1 MSRMGELVALKVIG
15 AGLGRT
21 GTVSL
26 KRALERLGV
35 GRCYHMIEVFEHPE
49 HVPLWMRAAQGKP
62 DWDTL
67 FADYGATSDYPAC
80 LFWRQL
86 ADHYPA
92 AKVILSVRDANGWFE
107 STQETIFSPQNDQAW
122 ADSPIAAVMRLLHGE
137 GRDPHDRASMIAGFE
152 RHNQEV
158 IDALPGERLLVYRAE
173 QGWEPLC
180 RFLGVAIPPEP
191 FPHANTR
198 ADFKAMLAAAGNP
211 DGSVDLERRRQVVAE
226 RLGLRRDG
234 KS

>member
-1 MSRMGELVALKVIG
+1 MALKVIG

-26 KRALERLGV
+26 KRALEHLGV

-49 HVPLWMRAAQGKP
+49 HVPLWMSAAQGKP

-67 FADYGATSDYPAC
+67 FADYGASSDYPAC

-86 ADHYPA
+86 AQHFPS
-92 AKVILSVRDANGWFE
+92 AKVILSVRDANDWFE
-107 STQETIFSPQNDQAW
+107 STQETIFSPQNERAW
-122 ADSPIAAVMRLLHGE
+122 ADSPIGAVMRLLHGE
-137 GRDPHDRASMIAGFE
+137 GQDPHDRAAMIASFE

-158 IDALPGERLLVYRAE
+158 ISALPRERLLIYRAE

-180 RFLGVAIPPEP
+180 RFLDLAIPQEP

-198 ADFKAMLAAAGNP
+198 ADFKAMLAAASNP
-211 DGSVDLERRRQVVAE
+211 DGTADPARRRQVIAD
-226 RLGLRRDG
+226 RLGVRTG
-234 KS
+234 GS